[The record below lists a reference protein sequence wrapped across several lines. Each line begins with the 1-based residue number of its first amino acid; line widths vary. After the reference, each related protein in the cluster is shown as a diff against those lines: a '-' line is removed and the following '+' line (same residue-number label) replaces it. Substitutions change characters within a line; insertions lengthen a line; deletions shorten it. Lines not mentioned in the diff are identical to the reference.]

1 MNINQCEKNE
11 LAKLAA
17 AFGPSMITIG
27 ATGLTG
33 TVADVLIAALG
44 SLSTSYA
51 ILAGIKN
58 TNKTYQKQHWF

>member
-1 MNINQCEKNE
+1 MNESIRQ
-11 LAKLAA
+11 LAA

-44 SLSTSYA
+44 SLSTTYA
-51 ILAGIKN
+51 IIKG
-58 TNKTYQKQHWF
+58 

>member
-1 MNINQCEKNE
+1 MNINQYEKNE

-44 SLSTSYA
+44 SLSTTYA
-51 ILAGIKN
+51 IIGRKR
-58 TNKTYQKQHWF
+58 